1 MDAAALRDRAIRT
14 LAGSPTPEQVAEA
27 TAWAQLAISAA
38 ISETGTTPQIGD
50 PA

>member
-27 TAWAQLAISAA
+27 TAWAQLAVSAS
-38 ISETGTTPQIGD
+38 ISETGATRTTGD
-50 PA
+50 PQ